1 MAHESNGQMTYL
13 EELLI
18 CGLKPTIQKEVKEE
32 SNTKFTPIGNKL
44 ISKNLIFKFEKI
56 RHEAKEAEKE
66 RILRT
71 TNYTK
76 FVNSIPDY
84 ELRKTTTQVILGN
97 SKFVDDH
104 ITIINIKNGNMQNCI
119 LGEI

>member
-1 MAHESNGQMTYL
+1 
-13 EELLI
+13 
-18 CGLKPTIQKEVKEE
+18 
-32 SNTKFTPIGNKL
+32 
-44 ISKNLIFKFEKI
+44 LIFKFEKI